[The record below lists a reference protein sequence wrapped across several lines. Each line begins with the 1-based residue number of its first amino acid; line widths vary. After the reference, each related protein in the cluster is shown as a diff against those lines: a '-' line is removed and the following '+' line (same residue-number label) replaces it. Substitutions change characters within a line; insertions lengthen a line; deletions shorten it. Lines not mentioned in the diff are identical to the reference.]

1 MDYQKV
7 LTELEDLVLETY
19 SLWDHNRIGFQ
30 WRHYT
35 WNHTKRVRA
44 MGMELGRKAGGDVKK
59 LELAGTLHD
68 ITKKYDGEIL
78 TDEEGKRVTSSQG
91 FWLNEKLKPTQQNV
105 VTELYD
111 RYDLY
116 DTVHHD
122 SGAVITEKILV
133 DFGFDTDF
141 VEAVRSIVF
150 AHLKPINITDDDF
163 KILYKNIENQILYD
177 ADTMDPNIGYT
188 AFFRNVHIHAH
199 FAIQRN
205 GKFELQGYVE
215 GLPKFVDSK
224 DSFVDHLLTDVA
236 KEVAA
241 NRQTRSRNLVTEIN
255 QELENLEVNRQYG
268 LLGVIEYFVSEVED
282 PDFAYQL
289 NYLQNEWIPQ
299 RQKRLT
305 ADNLSSA
312 ERDDAQAAIDR
323 VTTFTNDLE
332 AEYKG
337 FI

>member
-1 MDYQKV
+1 
-7 LTELEDLVLETY
+7 
-19 SLWDHNRIGFQ
+19 
-30 WRHYT
+30 
-35 WNHTKRVRA
+35 
-44 MGMELGRKAGGDVKK
+44 
-59 LELAGTLHD
+59 
-68 ITKKYDGEIL
+68 
-78 TDEEGKRVTSSQG
+78 
-91 FWLNEKLKPTQQNV
+91 
-105 VTELYD
+105 
-111 RYDLY
+111 
-116 DTVHHD
+116 
-122 SGAVITEKILV
+122 
-133 DFGFDTDF
+133 
-141 VEAVRSIVF
+141 
-150 AHLKPINITDDDF
+150 
-163 KILYKNIENQILYD
+163 
-177 ADTMDPNIGYT
+177 
-188 AFFRNVHIHAH
+188 
-199 FAIQRN
+199 
-205 GKFELQGYVE
+205 
-215 GLPKFVDSK
+215 
-224 DSFVDHLLTDVA
+224 LLTDVA